1 MNLYQINAEIENCI
15 DTETGEILDVEALNN
30 LALER
35 DTKIENLACWYKNLM
50 ADAEALK
57 AEKNAF
63 AEREKAAKNKLS
75 RLKDIYRQYCRGK
88 SLPQTSVHCHLENLN
103 QLRY

>member
-1 MNLYQINAEIENCI
+1 
-15 DTETGEILDVEALNN
+15 
-30 LALER
+30 
-35 DTKIENLACWYKNLM
+35 M

-63 AEREKAAKNKLS
+63 AEREKAAKNKAESIKRYLS
-75 RLKDIYRQYCRGK
+75 SVLQGK